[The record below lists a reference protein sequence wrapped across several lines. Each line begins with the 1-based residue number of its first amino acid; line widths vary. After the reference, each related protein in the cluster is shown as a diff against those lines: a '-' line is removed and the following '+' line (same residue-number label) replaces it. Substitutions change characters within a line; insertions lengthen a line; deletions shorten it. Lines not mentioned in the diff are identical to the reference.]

1 MKRLIYQITEN
12 LLPPSN
18 LWGVSIYF
26 DLIQY
31 KAFRNNHP
39 FFNQEKKVN
48 DLIVEQILKF
58 ETKNFIDIGSNVGIH
73 GFSIAKKFKDLNVF
87 NFEPNPRLIRL
98 QRKTLKKNKIKN
110 LKIFNVA
117 LNNNEGFFDFYLDKV
132 STGESSLVKLEGLT
146 RKIRVQSKRLDQFD
160 FSGCIGMK
168 IDVEGNEFNVIKGI
182 KNFKSIDWIIVE
194 INQTF
199 LSHSNISSIEIIK
212 HLEEKDFKLNLNKS
226 IDNNFLFLKND

>member
-1 MKRLIYQITEN
+1 MKRLIYQFIEN
-12 LLPPSN
+12 ILPPSN
-18 LWGVSIYF
+18 LWGVKIYF
-26 DLIQY
+26 DLIQF
-31 KAFRNNHP
+31 KAFTNKHP

-48 DLIVEQILKF
+48 SLIEELILEF
-58 ETKNFIDIGSNVGIH
+58 DTQNFIDIGSNVGIH

-98 QRKTLKKNKIKN
+98 QGKTLKKNKIKN

-117 LNNNEGFFDFYLDKV
+117 LNNNEGFFDFYLDKI
-132 STGESSLVKLEGLT
+132 STGESSLVKLKGLT

-160 FSGCIGMK
+160 FSGSIGIK

-194 INQTF
+194 INEAF
-199 LSHSNISSIEIIK
+199 LSYSDISSTEIIK

-226 IDNNFLFLKND
+226 IDNNFLFKK